1 MQLARQQLFPE
12 LFPDFKMQDMQTK
25 AVRFAVMSAGQG
37 LPILLLHGYPQTMA
51 AWHRIAPALAL
62 SHQVIVADLP
72 GYGRSRITADAQGA
86 GSKRRMAAS
95 LVEMMQALG
104 HQRFVVCGHD
114 RGGRVA
120 YRMALDYPDMVLGLI
135 SVTVVPT
142 PEMWEGAS
150 KAFGLGAWH
159 WFMLAQP
166 EPLPETL
173 LSGDPGFIIDA
184 TLAKMA
190 GSLDQLHPLALADY
204 RQAFRDP
211 VVRHGICEDYRA
223 AAGIDEIDDLND
235 RAAGRRITAPV
246 LVLWE
251 QGRTYG
257 SNRQP
262 LAIWN
267 DWANDVTGQGLS
279 GGHLLPELAPE
290 ALLAQMRL
298 FLSRH
303 EQAFA
308 HHCSG

>member
-1 MQLARQQLFPE
+1 MQLARQQLFP
-12 LFPDFKMQDMQTK
+12 DFKMQDVQTQ

-62 SHQVIVADLP
+62 SHQVIIADLP
-72 GYGRSRITADAQGA
+72 GYGRSRITAHAQGA

-95 LVEMMQALG
+95 LVEMMRALG

-120 YRMALDYPDMVLGLI
+120 YRMALDYPDKVIGLI

-166 EPLPETL
+166 EPLPEKL
-173 LSGDPGFIIDA
+173 LSGDPRFIIDA

-204 RQAFRDP
+204 RRAFSDP
-211 VVRHGICEDYRA
+211 GVRHGMCEDYRA
-223 AAGIDEIDDLND
+223 AAGVDESDDLHD
-235 RAAGRRITAPV
+235 RAAGRRITSPV

-257 SNRQP
+257 GDRQP

-267 DWANDVTGQGLS
+267 DWATDVVGQGLG
-279 GGHLLPELAPE
+279 GGHLLPELASE
-290 ALLAQMRL
+290 AVLAQVKPFLARL
-298 FLSRH
+298 EH
-303 EQAFA
+303 AVA
-308 HHCSG
+308 

>member
-1 MQLARQQLFPE
+1 MQLARQQLFP
-12 LFPDFKMQDMQTK
+12 DFKMQDVQTK
-25 AVRFAVMSAGQG
+25 DVRFAVMSAGQG

-51 AWHRIAPALAL
+51 AGHRIAPALAL
-62 SHQVIVADLP
+62 SHQVIIADLP

-95 LVEMMQALG
+95 LVEMMRALG

-184 TLAKMA
+184 TLEKMA

-204 RQAFRDP
+204 RQAFCDP
-211 VVRHGICEDYRA
+211 LVRHGICEDYRA

-257 SNRQP
+257 GGRQP

-267 DWANDVTGQGLS
+267 DWATDVVGQGLS
-279 GGHLLPELAPE
+279 GGHLLPERAPE
-290 ALLAQMRL
+290 ALLAQMNP
-298 FLSRH
+298 FLSRLEH
-303 EQAFA
+303 AVA
-308 HHCSG
+308 PHCGG